1 MNGSND
7 IVNIERSIERYP
19 WYSLAYVELFK
30 KMAPIGEEHKNAA
43 LNKAAA
49 KVFSRKKLFEFTIQ
63 KENSHNPIETN
74 ITQPLADKSED
85 ADDIQIKTVIERA
98 VDDEEMHAS
107 DKEQMHIND
116 KEEITGG
123 EKVELHETVKENLQ
137 VETDTV
143 VISTTTTPP
152 QEEEIQLIEQED
164 DEDEISFVIDE
175 ETTQEEQKPKIIVV
189 GGDYFGRDDFES
201 IKLDDSKPLDKF
213 IAERPSLVKQNP
225 LPETKVSSEEFIE
238 FDDTVFYTE
247 TLAKIY
253 TEQGFYKRA
262 IDVYAKLILLY
273 PEKSSYFAS
282 LVQELKTKNNQ

>member
-30 KMAPIGEEHKNAA
+30 KMAPMGDEHKNAA

-63 KENSHNPIETN
+63 KESTLNSIETS
-74 ITQPLADKSED
+74 IIHPISDKSEELEKVVD
-85 ADDIQIKTVIERA
+85 IETEKENICAD
-98 VDDEEMHAS
+98 
-107 DKEQMHIND
+107 D
-116 KEEITGG
+116 KEEISRE
-123 EKVELHETVKENLQ
+123 EKEEIHTTEKDNPQ
-137 VETDTV
+137 VEADTV
-143 VISTTTTPP
+143 VINATTIVP
-152 QEEEIQLIEQED
+152 QDEEIQLIDQEE

-175 ETTQEEQKPKIIVV
+175 ETTQEDQKPKIIVV

>member
-1 MNGSND
+1 M
-7 IVNIERSIERYP
+7 
-19 WYSLAYVELFK
+19 
-30 KMAPIGEEHKNAA
+30 
-43 LNKAAA
+43 
-49 KVFSRKKLFEFTIQ
+49 
-63 KENSHNPIETN
+63 
-74 ITQPLADKSED
+74 
-85 ADDIQIKTVIERA
+85 
-98 VDDEEMHAS
+98 
-107 DKEQMHIND
+107 
-116 KEEITGG
+116 
-123 EKVELHETVKENLQ
+123 
-137 VETDTV
+137 
-143 VISTTTTPP
+143 
-152 QEEEIQLIEQED
+152 
-164 DEDEISFVIDE
+164 IDE
-175 ETTQEEQKPKIIVV
+175 EATQEEQKPKIIVV

-238 FDDTVFYTE
+238 FDDTIFYTE

>member
-30 KMAPIGEEHKNAA
+30 KMAPMGDEHKNAA

-63 KENSHNPIETN
+63 KESTLNSIETS
-74 ITQPLADKSED
+74 ITQPISDKSEELEKVVD
-85 ADDIQIKTVIERA
+85 IETEKENICAD
-98 VDDEEMHAS
+98 
-107 DKEQMHIND
+107 D
-116 KEEITGG
+116 KEEISRE
-123 EKVELHETVKENLQ
+123 EKEEIHATEKDNPQ

-143 VISTTTTPP
+143 VINTTTIVP
-152 QEEEIQLIEQED
+152 QEEEIQLIEQEE

-175 ETTQEEQKPKIIVV
+175 EATQEEQKPKIIVV

>member
-30 KMAPIGEEHKNAA
+30 KMAPMGDEHKNAA

-63 KENSHNPIETN
+63 KESTHNPIETS
-74 ITQPLADKSED
+74 ITQPISDKSEELKKVVEVETENVCTD
-85 ADDIQIKTVIERA
+85 
-98 VDDEEMHAS
+98 
-107 DKEQMHIND
+107 DKEISGEE
-116 KEEITGG
+116 KEEIHAT
-123 EKVELHETVKENLQ
+123 EKDNPQ
-137 VETDTV
+137 VESDTV
-143 VISTTTTPP
+143 VINATTIVP
-152 QEEEIQLIEQED
+152 QEEEIQLIEQEE

-238 FDDTVFYTE
+238 FDDTIFYTE

>member
-30 KMAPIGEEHKNAA
+30 KMAPMGDEHKNAA

-63 KENSHNPIETN
+63 KESTLNSIETS
-74 ITQPLADKSED
+74 ITHPISDKSEELEKVVD
-85 ADDIQIKTVIERA
+85 IETEKENICAD
-98 VDDEEMHAS
+98 
-107 DKEQMHIND
+107 D
-116 KEEITGG
+116 KEEISRE
-123 EKVELHETVKENLQ
+123 EKEEIHTTEKDNPQ
-137 VETDTV
+137 VEADTV
-143 VISTTTTPP
+143 VINATTIVP
-152 QEEEIQLIEQED
+152 QDEEIQLIDQEE

>member
-30 KMAPIGEEHKNAA
+30 KMAPMGDEHKNAA

-63 KENSHNPIETN
+63 KESTLNSIETS
-74 ITQPLADKSED
+74 ITHPISDKSEELEKVVD
-85 ADDIQIKTVIERA
+85 IETEKENICAD
-98 VDDEEMHAS
+98 
-107 DKEQMHIND
+107 D
-116 KEEITGG
+116 KEEISRE
-123 EKVELHETVKENLQ
+123 EKEEIHTTEKDNPQ
-137 VETDTV
+137 VEADTV
-143 VISTTTTPP
+143 VINATTIVP
-152 QEEEIQLIEQED
+152 QDEEIQLIDQEE
-164 DEDEISFVIDE
+164 DEYEISFVIDE
-175 ETTQEEQKPKIIVV
+175 ETTQEDQKPKIIVV

>member
-30 KMAPIGEEHKNAA
+30 KMAPMGDEHKNAA

-63 KENSHNPIETN
+63 KESTLNPIETS
-74 ITQPLADKSED
+74 ITQPISDKSEELEKVVEVETEKENVC
-85 ADDIQIKTVIERA
+85 ADDKEISG
-98 VDDEEMHAS
+98 EE
-107 DKEQMHIND
+107 
-116 KEEITGG
+116 KEEIHVT
-123 EKVELHETVKENLQ
+123 EKDNLQ

-143 VISTTTTPP
+143 VINATTIVP
-152 QEEEIQLIEQED
+152 QEEEIQLIEQEE

-175 ETTQEEQKPKIIVV
+175 EATQEEQKPKIIVV

>member
-30 KMAPIGEEHKNAA
+30 KMAPMGDEHKNAA

-63 KENSHNPIETN
+63 KESTLNPIETS
-74 ITQPLADKSED
+74 ITQPISDKSEELEKVVEVETEKENVC
-85 ADDIQIKTVIERA
+85 ADDKEISG
-98 VDDEEMHAS
+98 EE
-107 DKEQMHIND
+107 
-116 KEEITGG
+116 KEEIHVT
-123 EKVELHETVKENLQ
+123 EKDNLQ
-137 VETDTV
+137 VEADTV
-143 VISTTTTPP
+143 VINATTIVP
-152 QEEEIQLIEQED
+152 QEEEIQLIEQEE

-175 ETTQEEQKPKIIVV
+175 EATQEEQKPKIIVV

-273 PEKSSYFAS
+273 PEKSVYFAS
-282 LVQELKTKNNQ
+282 LVKELKTKHNI

>member
-30 KMAPIGEEHKNAA
+30 KMAPMGDEHKNAA

-63 KENSHNPIETN
+63 KESTLNPIETS
-74 ITQPLADKSED
+74 ITQPISDKSEELEKVVEVETEKENVC
-85 ADDIQIKTVIERA
+85 ADDKEISG
-98 VDDEEMHAS
+98 EE
-107 DKEQMHIND
+107 
-116 KEEITGG
+116 KEEIHAT
-123 EKVELHETVKENLQ
+123 EKDNPQ
-137 VETDTV
+137 VEADTV
-143 VISTTTTPP
+143 VINATTIVP
-152 QEEEIQLIEQED
+152 QEEEIQLIEQEE

-175 ETTQEEQKPKIIVV
+175 EATQEEQKPKIIVV

>member
-30 KMAPIGEEHKNAA
+30 KMAPMGDEHKNAA

-63 KENSHNPIETN
+63 KESTLNPIETS
-74 ITQPLADKSED
+74 ITQPISDKSEELEKVVEVETEKENVCTD
-85 ADDIQIKTVIERA
+85 
-98 VDDEEMHAS
+98 
-107 DKEQMHIND
+107 DKEISGEE
-116 KEEITGG
+116 KEEIHAT
-123 EKVELHETVKENLQ
+123 EKDNPQ
-137 VETDTV
+137 VEADTV
-143 VISTTTTPP
+143 VINATTIVP
-152 QEEEIQLIEQED
+152 QEEEIQLIEQEE

-175 ETTQEEQKPKIIVV
+175 EATQEEQKPKIIVV

>member
-30 KMAPIGEEHKNAA
+30 KMAPMGDEHKNAA

-63 KENSHNPIETN
+63 KESTLNPIETS
-74 ITQPLADKSED
+74 ITQPISDKSEELEKVVEVETENVCTD
-85 ADDIQIKTVIERA
+85 
-98 VDDEEMHAS
+98 
-107 DKEQMHIND
+107 DKEISGEE
-116 KEEITGG
+116 KEEIHAT
-123 EKVELHETVKENLQ
+123 EKDNPQ
-137 VETDTV
+137 VESDTV
-143 VISTTTTPP
+143 VINATTIVP
-152 QEEEIQLIEQED
+152 QEEEIQLIEQEE
-164 DEDEISFVIDE
+164 EDEISFVIDE

>member
-30 KMAPIGEEHKNAA
+30 KMAPMGDEHKNAA

-63 KENSHNPIETN
+63 KESTLNSIETS
-74 ITQPLADKSED
+74 IIHPISDKSEELEKVVD
-85 ADDIQIKTVIERA
+85 IETEKENICAD
-98 VDDEEMHAS
+98 
-107 DKEQMHIND
+107 D
-116 KEEITGG
+116 KEEISRE
-123 EKVELHETVKENLQ
+123 EKEEIHTTEKDNPQ
-137 VETDTV
+137 VEADTV
-143 VISTTTTPP
+143 VINATTIVP
-152 QEEEIQLIEQED
+152 QDEEIQLIDQEE
-164 DEDEISFVIDE
+164 DEYEISFVIDE
-175 ETTQEEQKPKIIVV
+175 ETTQEDQKPKIIVV

>member
-30 KMAPIGEEHKNAA
+30 KMAPMGDEHKNAA

-63 KENSHNPIETN
+63 KESTLNPIETS
-74 ITQPLADKSED
+74 ITQPISDKSED
-85 ADDIQIKTVIERA
+85 LEKVVEVETEKENVCADDKEISG
-98 VDDEEMHAS
+98 EE
-107 DKEQMHIND
+107 
-116 KEEITGG
+116 KEEIDAT
-123 EKVELHETVKENLQ
+123 EKDNPQ

-143 VISTTTTPP
+143 VINPTTIVP
-152 QEEEIQLIEQED
+152 QDEEIQLIEQE
-164 DEDEISFVIDE
+164 EDEISFVIDE

-238 FDDTVFYTE
+238 FDDTIFYTE

>member
-30 KMAPIGEEHKNAA
+30 KMAPMGDEHKNAA

-63 KENSHNPIETN
+63 KESTLNSIETS
-74 ITQPLADKSED
+74 ITQPISDKSEELEKVVD
-85 ADDIQIKTVIERA
+85 IETEKENICAD
-98 VDDEEMHAS
+98 
-107 DKEQMHIND
+107 D
-116 KEEITGG
+116 KEEISRE
-123 EKVELHETVKENLQ
+123 EKEEIHATEKDNPQ
-137 VETDTV
+137 VEADTV
-143 VISTTTTPP
+143 VINATTIVP
-152 QEEEIQLIEQED
+152 QEEEIQLIEQEE
-164 DEDEISFVIDE
+164 EDEISFVIDE
-175 ETTQEEQKPKIIVV
+175 EATQEEQKPKIIVV

>member
-30 KMAPIGEEHKNAA
+30 KMAPMGDEHKNAA

-63 KENSHNPIETN
+63 KESTLNPIETS
-74 ITQPLADKSED
+74 ITQPISDKSEELEKVVEVETENVCTD
-85 ADDIQIKTVIERA
+85 
-98 VDDEEMHAS
+98 
-107 DKEQMHIND
+107 DKEISGEE
-116 KEEITGG
+116 KEEIHAT
-123 EKVELHETVKENLQ
+123 EKDNPQ
-137 VETDTV
+137 VEADTV
-143 VISTTTTPP
+143 VINATTIVP
-152 QEEEIQLIEQED
+152 QDEEIQLIDQEE

>member
-30 KMAPIGEEHKNAA
+30 KMAPMGDEHKNAA

-63 KENSHNPIETN
+63 KESTLNSIETS
-74 ITQPLADKSED
+74 ITHPISDKSEELEKVVD
-85 ADDIQIKTVIERA
+85 IETEKENICAD
-98 VDDEEMHAS
+98 
-107 DKEQMHIND
+107 D
-116 KEEITGG
+116 KEESRE
-123 EKVELHETVKENLQ
+123 EKEEIHTTEKDNPQ
-137 VETDTV
+137 VEADTV
-143 VISTTTTPP
+143 VINATTIVP
-152 QEEEIQLIEQED
+152 QDEEIQLIDQEE
-164 DEDEISFVIDE
+164 DEYEISFVIDE
-175 ETTQEEQKPKIIVV
+175 ETTQEDQKPKIIVV

>member
-19 WYSLAYVELFK
+19 WYSLAYVELLK
-30 KMAPIGEEHKNAA
+30 KMAPMGDEHKNAA

-63 KENSHNPIETN
+63 KESTLNSIETS
-74 ITQPLADKSED
+74 ITHPISDKSEELEKVVD
-85 ADDIQIKTVIERA
+85 IETEKENICAD
-98 VDDEEMHAS
+98 
-107 DKEQMHIND
+107 D
-116 KEEITGG
+116 KEEISRE
-123 EKVELHETVKENLQ
+123 EKEEIHTTEKDNPQ
-137 VETDTV
+137 VEADTV
-143 VISTTTTPP
+143 VINATTIVP
-152 QEEEIQLIEQED
+152 QDEEIQLIDQEE

-175 ETTQEEQKPKIIVV
+175 ETTQEDQKPKIIVV

>member
-30 KMAPIGEEHKNAA
+30 KMAPMGDEHKNAA

-63 KENSHNPIETN
+63 KESTLNPIETS
-74 ITQPLADKSED
+74 ITQPISDKSEELEKVVEVETENVCTD
-85 ADDIQIKTVIERA
+85 
-98 VDDEEMHAS
+98 
-107 DKEQMHIND
+107 DKEISGEE
-116 KEEITGG
+116 KEEIDAT
-123 EKVELHETVKENLQ
+123 EKDNPQ
-137 VETDTV
+137 VESDTV
-143 VISTTTTPP
+143 VINATTIVP
-152 QEEEIQLIEQED
+152 QEEEIQLIEQEE

-238 FDDTVFYTE
+238 FDDTIFYTE

>member
-30 KMAPIGEEHKNAA
+30 KMAPMGDEHKNAA

-63 KENSHNPIETN
+63 KESTLNSIETS
-74 ITQPLADKSED
+74 ITQPISDKSEELEKVV
-85 ADDIQIKTVIERA
+85 DIETE
-98 VDDEEMHAS
+98 
-107 DKEQMHIND
+107 KENVCTDD
-116 KEEITGG
+116 KEEISRE
-123 EKVELHETVKENLQ
+123 EKEEIHATEKDNLQ
-137 VETDTV
+137 VETDAV
-143 VISTTTTPP
+143 VINTTTIVP
-152 QEEEIQLIEQED
+152 QEEEIQLIEQEE

>member
-30 KMAPIGEEHKNAA
+30 KMAPMGDEHKNAA

-63 KENSHNPIETN
+63 KESTLNSIETS
-74 ITQPLADKSED
+74 ITQPISDKSEELEKVVD
-85 ADDIQIKTVIERA
+85 IETEKENICAD
-98 VDDEEMHAS
+98 
-107 DKEQMHIND
+107 D
-116 KEEITGG
+116 KEEISRE
-123 EKVELHETVKENLQ
+123 EKEEIHATEKDNPQ
-137 VETDTV
+137 VESDTV
-143 VISTTTTPP
+143 VINATTIVP
-152 QEEEIQLIEQED
+152 QEEEIQLIEQEE
-164 DEDEISFVIDE
+164 EDEISFVIDE
-175 ETTQEEQKPKIIVV
+175 EATQEEQKPKIIVV

>member
-30 KMAPIGEEHKNAA
+30 KMAPMGDEHKNAA

-63 KENSHNPIETN
+63 KESTLNSIETS
-74 ITQPLADKSED
+74 ITHPISDKSEELKKVVEVETENVCTD
-85 ADDIQIKTVIERA
+85 
-98 VDDEEMHAS
+98 
-107 DKEQMHIND
+107 DKEISGEE
-116 KEEITGG
+116 KEEIHAT
-123 EKVELHETVKENLQ
+123 EKDNPQ
-137 VETDTV
+137 VESDTV
-143 VISTTTTPP
+143 VINATTIVP
-152 QEEEIQLIEQED
+152 QEEEIQLIEQEE
-164 DEDEISFVIDE
+164 EDEISFVIDE
-175 ETTQEEQKPKIIVV
+175 EATQEEQKPKIIVV

-253 TEQGFYKRA
+253 TEQGFFKRA
-262 IDVYAKLILLY
+262 IDVYANLFLIY
-273 PEKSSYFAS
+273 QEKSSYFAS
-282 LVQELKTKNNQ
+282 LLQELKTKNNQ

>member
-30 KMAPIGEEHKNAA
+30 KMAPMGDEHKNAA

-63 KENSHNPIETN
+63 KESTLNPIETS
-74 ITQPLADKSED
+74 ITQPISDKSEELEKVVEVETEKENVC
-85 ADDIQIKTVIERA
+85 ADDKEISG
-98 VDDEEMHAS
+98 EE
-107 DKEQMHIND
+107 
-116 KEEITGG
+116 KEEIHVT
-123 EKVELHETVKENLQ
+123 EKDNLQ
-137 VETDTV
+137 VEADTV
-143 VISTTTTPP
+143 VINATTIVP
-152 QEEEIQLIEQED
+152 QEEEIQLIEQEE

-175 ETTQEEQKPKIIVV
+175 EATQEEQKPKIIVV

>member
-30 KMAPIGEEHKNAA
+30 KMAPMGDEHKNAA

-63 KENSHNPIETN
+63 KESTLNPIETS
-74 ITQPLADKSED
+74 ITQPISDKSEELEKVVEVETENVCTD
-85 ADDIQIKTVIERA
+85 
-98 VDDEEMHAS
+98 
-107 DKEQMHIND
+107 DKEISGEE
-116 KEEITGG
+116 KEEIHAT
-123 EKVELHETVKENLQ
+123 EKDNPQ

-143 VISTTTTPP
+143 VINPTTIVP
-152 QEEEIQLIEQED
+152 QDEEIQLIEQE
-164 DEDEISFVIDE
+164 EDEISFVIDE

-238 FDDTVFYTE
+238 FDDTIFYTE

>member
-30 KMAPIGEEHKNAA
+30 RMAPMGDEHKNAA

-63 KENSHNPIETN
+63 KESTHNPIETS
-74 ITQPLADKSED
+74 ITHPVSDKSEELKKVVEVETEKENVC
-85 ADDIQIKTVIERA
+85 ADDKEISG
-98 VDDEEMHAS
+98 EE
-107 DKEQMHIND
+107 
-116 KEEITGG
+116 KEEIDAT
-123 EKVELHETVKENLQ
+123 EKDNPQ

-143 VISTTTTPP
+143 VINPTTIVP
-152 QEEEIQLIEQED
+152 QDEEIQLIEQE
-164 DEDEISFVIDE
+164 EDEISFVIDE

>member
-1 MNGSND
+1 M
-7 IVNIERSIERYP
+7 
-19 WYSLAYVELFK
+19 
-30 KMAPIGEEHKNAA
+30 
-43 LNKAAA
+43 
-49 KVFSRKKLFEFTIQ
+49 FSRKKLFEFTIQ
-63 KENSHNPIETN
+63 KESTLNSIETS
-74 ITQPLADKSED
+74 ITHPISDKSEELEKVVD
-85 ADDIQIKTVIERA
+85 IETEKENICAD
-98 VDDEEMHAS
+98 
-107 DKEQMHIND
+107 D
-116 KEEITGG
+116 KEEISRE
-123 EKVELHETVKENLQ
+123 EKEEIHTTEKDNPQ
-137 VETDTV
+137 VEADTV
-143 VISTTTTPP
+143 VINATTIVP
-152 QEEEIQLIEQED
+152 QDEEIQLIDQEE

>member
-30 KMAPIGEEHKNAA
+30 KMAPMGDEHKNAA

-63 KENSHNPIETN
+63 KESTLNSIETS
-74 ITQPLADKSED
+74 ITHPISDKSEELEKVVD
-85 ADDIQIKTVIERA
+85 IETEKENICAD
-98 VDDEEMHAS
+98 
-107 DKEQMHIND
+107 D
-116 KEEITGG
+116 KEEISRE
-123 EKVELHETVKENLQ
+123 EKEEIHATEKDNPQ
-137 VETDTV
+137 VEADTV
-143 VISTTTTPP
+143 VINATTIVP
-152 QEEEIQLIEQED
+152 QEEEIQLIEQEE
-164 DEDEISFVIDE
+164 EDEISFVIDE
-175 ETTQEEQKPKIIVV
+175 EATQEEQKPKIIVV

>member
-30 KMAPIGEEHKNAA
+30 KMAPMGDEHKNAA

-63 KENSHNPIETN
+63 KESTLNPIETS
-74 ITQPLADKSED
+74 ITQPISDKSEELEKVVEVETENVCTD
-85 ADDIQIKTVIERA
+85 
-98 VDDEEMHAS
+98 
-107 DKEQMHIND
+107 DKEISGEE
-116 KEEITGG
+116 KEEIHAT
-123 EKVELHETVKENLQ
+123 EKDNPQ
-137 VETDTV
+137 VESDTV
-143 VISTTTTPP
+143 VINATTIVP
-152 QEEEIQLIEQED
+152 QEEEIQLIEQEE

-175 ETTQEEQKPKIIVV
+175 EATQEEQKPKIIVV